1 MKRFIYI
8 PFLLL
13 LSFSGVAQ
21 NFADKDYYLVD
32 SLEIDKISDSDKK
45 LLDSCLTFFHQ
56 AEDDTTRLKGI
67 NTIVEES
74 WDDNVWPKYNMWTYI
89 FVQEKLSEN
98 PNDKVKRKLLLRLAG
113 SINNIGYHESTKGNI
128 KEALVF
134 YKKGLKIQ
142 EEINSKEGMAT
153 SHNNIGTVYK
163 KQGDVPTALE
173 HYHKSLKL
181 YQEIDNI
188 SGLGQALNNIGNT
201 YHEQGDP
208 NLALEY
214 FHRGRNLYKKAGDE
228 RSEATILNNIGYSY
242 FKKENISKALDYYN
256 QSIDIRKKMNDIRGI
271 ATCYN
276 NIASAYNYQGDV
288 DQAMDYYLKS
298 NKIYKELGYKLGLS
312 TSSINVAR
320 VYYSQG
326 DKNEAKKHAQLG
338 LEIAEEVGSPTN
350 IQSAAKLLSE
360 IYGDENKGM
369 KAFEMH
375 KLYIVMR
382 DSVKNQNNEK
392 ALIQQNAKYQYE
404 KEKTIDDAERDKLIA
419 LKQKEKEKQTIISY
433 GAVLGLLLAVGF
445 AFFVFSRLKITRKQ
459 KLLIE
464 AQKGEIVDSIT
475 YAKRIQKAI
484 LPTPELVS
492 KLLPDSFIYY
502 KPKDI
507 IAGDFYWVE
516 KVGDKV
522 FFAVADCTG
531 HGVPGAMVSVVC
543 NNALNSSLKEFD
555 LQDPG
560 AILDK
565 TKEIVVEQFNKT
577 NNTAPSLENIRDGM
591 DIALCVLNI
600 KTNELQYSGAY
611 NPLWLVRGGSNV
623 IEEIKA
629 DRQPIGKIDK
639 KKSFTTNIVK
649 LQKSDTI
656 YLFTDGFADQF
667 GGDKGKKMM
676 MKPFKKFLLS
686 ITNKT
691 MPEQRTAIKTHFK
704 SWKGNLEQVDDVCV
718 MGVRI

>member
-1 MKRFIYI
+1 M
-8 PFLLL
+8 
-13 LSFSGVAQ
+13 FSYSAVAQ

-32 SLEIDKISDSDKK
+32 SLEIDKVSESDKK
-45 LLDSCLTFFHQ
+45 MLDSCLAFFHQ
-56 AEDDTTRLKGI
+56 AKDDTTRLKGI

-74 WDDNVWPKYNMWTYI
+74 WDDNVWPKYNMWAYI
-89 FVQEKLSEN
+89 FVQEKLKEN
-98 PNDKVKRKLLLRLAG
+98 PNEKVKRKLLLRLAG

-128 KEALVF
+128 VDALVF

-276 NIASAYNYQGDV
+276 NIASAYNYQGDIK
-288 DQAMDYYLKS
+288 QAMTYYLKS

-338 LEIAEEVGSPTN
+338 LEIAEAVGSPTN

-433 GAVLGLLLAVGF
+433 GAVLGLLLAIGF

-484 LPTPELVS
+484 LPTPELIS

-543 NNALNSSLKEFD
+543 NNALNSSLKEFG

-560 AILDK
+560 EILDK

-577 NNTAPSLENIRDGM
+577 SNTIPSLDNIRDGM

-611 NPLWLVRGGSNV
+611 NPLWLVRSGGAAIDEV
-623 IEEIKA
+623 KA

-639 KKSFTTNIVK
+639 KKSFTTNTVK

-667 GGDKGKKMM
+667 GGVKGKKMM

-691 MPEQRTAIKTHFK
+691 MPEQRTAIKSHFK

-718 MGVRI
+718 MGVRFNLSPK